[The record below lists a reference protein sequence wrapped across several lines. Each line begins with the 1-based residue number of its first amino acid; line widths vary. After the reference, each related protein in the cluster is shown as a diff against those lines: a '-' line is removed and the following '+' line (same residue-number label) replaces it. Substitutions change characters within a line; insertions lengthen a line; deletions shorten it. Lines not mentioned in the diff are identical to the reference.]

1 MLCVFNR
8 YASLVTIKTSER
20 MNFTISALTLALVA
34 TAAAADRTTSLVMK
48 GPALPKNNKEKYGGP
63 IPMVLKAKLGND
75 GAWWKDLNEEEQ
87 KEWNSLDEETQEWL
101 MTLTLEEVEEV
112 MYYEEHGWP
121 EEEQDLVMR
130 AKLGETEEEKY
141 YLEWLA
147 SLTEEEVM
155 FFEAYGWPA
164 VMKAKLGEERD
175 EEERDLVMRA
185 KN

>member
-8 YASLVTIKTSER
+8 YVGLVTIKTSER
-20 MNFTISALTLALVA
+20 MNFVISALTLALVA
-34 TAAAADRTTSLVMK
+34 TAAEADRTTTHVMK
-48 GPALPKNNKEKYGGP
+48 GPALPKNNKEKYGSS
-63 IPMVLKAKLGND
+63 IPLVMKAKLGEMSEEE
-75 GAWWKDLNEEEQ
+75 WWNSLSEEEQ
-87 KEWNSLDEETQEWL
+87 EWWNNVTEEELEWL
-101 MTLTLEEVEEV
+101 ASLTEEEV
-112 MYYEEHGWP
+112 MWYEANGWP
-121 EEEQDLVMR
+121 SLVMKS
-130 AKLGETEEEKY
+130 KLGETEEEKY